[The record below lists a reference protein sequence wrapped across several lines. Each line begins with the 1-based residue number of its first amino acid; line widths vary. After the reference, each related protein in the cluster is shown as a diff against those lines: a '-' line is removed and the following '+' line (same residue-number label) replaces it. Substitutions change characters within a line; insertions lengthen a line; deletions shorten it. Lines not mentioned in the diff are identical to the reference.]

1 MKRIIFI
8 AFSISILLASFDK
21 TVAQSSNDTLSIKVD
36 SLFEKQYNSN
46 SPGMTILVVQ
56 NGEVILQRSYG
67 MANLEYKVPITKF
80 TVFDIASLSKQFTG
94 MAISMLIEQGKISLQ
109 DDIRKYIPDLPDFG
123 YRITVENLIHHT
135 SGIRDWVRSLIL
147 AGWQMTDA
155 LSFEQILNM
164 VHNQKELNFEPGSE
178 YSYSNTDYVILAE
191 LVHRVTGITFRDWT
205 DTNIFQPLGMK
216 DTHFHDDFTEVVRN
230 KAYGYERSDDGN
242 FHTVNNG
249 LSAYGSSSLFTTNVD
264 LAKWIIN
271 FDNTRVGGKSVIERM
286 LQCGILNNGNQI
298 SYAFG
303 LGIGTYRG
311 LPTINHS
318 GSWASF
324 NTFLLRF
331 PEQHFSVVVLMN
343 YSPSDAGEV
352 AFKIADIYLATK
364 LTPINNSNNMPISQ
378 SDSAS
383 IRVPS
388 KMQFVD
394 FLGDFKSDELK
405 ILLTV
410 AVEDEKLVIKHWRY
424 GTINL
429 SWVNNDSFRSEK
441 RFMQA
446 IDFYRNDK
454 GQVIGLKI
462 SDRFN
467 KQEARS
473 RNQRFVKLG
482 L

>member
-1 MKRIIFI
+1 
-8 AFSISILLASFDK
+8 
-21 TVAQSSNDTLSIKVD
+21 
-36 SLFEKQYNSN
+36 
-46 SPGMTILVVQ
+46 
-56 NGEVILQRSYG
+56 
-67 MANLEYKVPITKF
+67 
-80 TVFDIASLSKQFTG
+80 
-94 MAISMLIEQGKISLQ
+94 
-109 DDIRKYIPDLPDFG
+109 
-123 YRITVENLIHHT
+123 
-135 SGIRDWVRSLIL
+135 
-147 AGWQMTDA
+147 
-155 LSFEQILNM
+155 
-164 VHNQKELNFEPGSE
+164 
-178 YSYSNTDYVILAE
+178 
-191 LVHRVTGITFRDWT
+191 
-205 DTNIFQPLGMK
+205 MK